1 MYMKRLILL
10 AMTMLPMMA
19 MAQLPHFAKLA
30 EKYNG
35 AEGVTAMSI
44 NKQMIALV
52 AGSDASLDF
61 VDDIQ
66 ILLSENANIGAS
78 IIDDA
83 KKAVKK
89 SKVEELMSANEDG
102 ATYTIYTKR
111 EGSTLSNLIIIVE
124 NDTPS
129 GFIVITG
136 DIPEEKLNEVIKVV
150 NM

>member
-35 AEGVTAMSI
+35 SEGVTAMSI

-66 ILLSENANIGAS
+66 VLLSENANIGAS

-111 EGSTLSNLIIIVE
+111 EGSTFSNLIIIVE

-136 DIPEEKLNEVIKVV
+136 NIPEEKLNEVVKVV

>member
-19 MAQLPHFAKLA
+19 MAQLPHFAKLT

-102 ATYTIYTKR
+102 ATYTIYTQR
-111 EGSTLSNLIIIVE
+111 EGNTLSNLIIIVE

-129 GFIVITG
+129 GFVVITG
-136 DIPEEKLNEVIKVV
+136 NIPEEKLNEVVKVV

>member
-1 MYMKRLILL
+1 MKRLISLTV
-10 AMTMLPMMA
+10 MMLPIMA

-44 NKQMIALV
+44 NKQMLTLV
-52 AGSDASLDF
+52 AGNDASLDF

-89 SKVEELMSANEDG
+89 SKVEELMSANKDG
-102 ATYTIYTKR
+102 ATLTIYTKR
-111 EGSTLSNLIIIVE
+111 EGSTLYNLIIIVE

-136 DIPEEKLNEVIKVV
+136 DIPEEKLNEVVKVV
-150 NM
+150 DM

>member
-19 MAQLPHFAKLA
+19 MAQPPHFAKLA

-35 AEGVTAMSI
+35 VEGVTAMSI

-66 ILLSENANIGAS
+66 ILLSENADIGAS

-102 ATYTIYTKR
+102 ATYTIYTQR

-136 DIPEEKLNEVIKVV
+136 NIPEEKLNEVVKVV

>member
-35 AEGVTAMSI
+35 TEGVTAMSI

-89 SKVEELMSANEDG
+89 SKVEELMSANQDG
-102 ATYTIYTKR
+102 ATYTIYTQR

-129 GFIVITG
+129 GFIVISG
-136 DIPEEKLNEVIKVV
+136 NIPEGKLNEVMEVI

>member
-1 MYMKRLILL
+1 MKRLISL
-10 AMTMLPMMA
+10 AVMMLPIMA

-44 NKQMIALV
+44 NKQMLTLV
-52 AGSDASLDF
+52 AGNDASLDF

-66 ILLSENANIGAS
+66 ILLSENANIGAE

-83 KKAVKK
+83 KKAIKK
-89 SKVEELMSANEDG
+89 SKVEELMSANKDG
-102 ATYTIYTKR
+102 ATLTIYTKR
-111 EGSTLSNLIIIVE
+111 EGSTLYNLIIIVE

-136 DIPEEKLNEVIKVV
+136 DIPEEKLNEVVKVV
-150 NM
+150 DM